1 MAEGKGQVEEREE
14 KVRGGKIEEE
24 EKGDGDGEIGGA
36 VGAWEGTGKK
46 RTRGEENCMHRAMA
60 CSNRRTTRN

>member
-14 KVRGGKIEEE
+14 KVRGGKIGEE

-36 VGAWEGTGKK
+36 VGAWEGTGKE
-46 RTRGEENCMHRAMA
+46 RTRG
-60 CSNRRTTRN
+60 